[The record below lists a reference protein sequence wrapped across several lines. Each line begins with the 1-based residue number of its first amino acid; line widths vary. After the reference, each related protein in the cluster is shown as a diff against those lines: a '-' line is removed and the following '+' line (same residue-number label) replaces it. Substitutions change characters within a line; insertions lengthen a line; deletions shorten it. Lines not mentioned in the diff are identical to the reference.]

1 MKTLQDFD
9 ITAAPEP
16 APVVLDTEDL
26 VGSLDELDV
35 DNALLRH
42 YKRVERLAKDV
53 LSDPDI
59 PPNQQAAVMNTLNSL
74 LTQIAKTR
82 TELYTA
88 ERMKRI
94 EQTLLF
100 VLKTLPKQAQ
110 QDFLE
115 EYERELRRTS

>member
-1 MKTLQDFD
+1 MKPLQDFD
-9 ITAAPEP
+9 ITAQPSEP
-16 APVVLDTEDL
+16 PPLLQEENL

-42 YKRVERLAKDV
+42 YYRVERLARDV
-53 LSDPDI
+53 LTDPDI

-74 LTQIAKTR
+74 LVQIAKTR

-100 VLKTLPKQAQ
+100 VLKTLPKQQ
-110 QDFLE
+110 RQDFLE
-115 EYERELRRTS
+115 EYERELRRAP

>member
-1 MKTLQDFD
+1 MKPLQDFD
-9 ITAAPEP
+9 ITAEP
-16 APVVLDTEDL
+16 TEQPPLLQEENL

-42 YKRVERLAKDV
+42 YYRVERLARDV
-53 LSDPDI
+53 LTDPDI

-74 LTQIAKTR
+74 LVQIAKTR

-100 VLKTLPKQAQ
+100 VLKTLPKQQQ

-115 EYERELRRTS
+115 EYERELRRAP

>member
-1 MKTLQDFD
+1 MKALQDFD
-9 ITAAPEP
+9 ITAEPPAAP
-16 APVVLDTEDL
+16 AILDTEDL

>member
-1 MKTLQDFD
+1 MKPLQDFD
-9 ITAAPEP
+9 ITAEP
-16 APVVLDTEDL
+16 TEQPPLLQEENL

-42 YKRVERLAKDV
+42 YYRVERLARDV
-53 LSDPDI
+53 LTDPDI

-74 LTQIAKTR
+74 LVQIAKTR

-100 VLKTLPKQAQ
+100 VLKTLPKQQQ

-115 EYERELRRTS
+115 EYERELRRTP

>member
-1 MKTLQDFD
+1 MKPLQDFD
-9 ITAAPEP
+9 ITADPQEP
-16 APVVLDTEDL
+16 PPTLDTEDL

-53 LSDPDI
+53 LADPDI

-74 LTQIAKTR
+74 LVQIAKTR

-100 VLKTLPKQAQ
+100 VLKTLPKEQ
-110 QDFLE
+110 QKEFLD
-115 EYERELRRTS
+115 EYERELRRAS

>member
-1 MKTLQDFD
+1 MKPLQDFD
-9 ITAAPEP
+9 ITADPQEP
-16 APVVLDTEDL
+16 PPILDAEDL

-74 LTQIAKTR
+74 LVQIAKTR

-100 VLKTLPKQAQ
+100 VLKTLPKEQ
-110 QDFLE
+110 QKEFLD
-115 EYERELRRTS
+115 EYERELRRAS